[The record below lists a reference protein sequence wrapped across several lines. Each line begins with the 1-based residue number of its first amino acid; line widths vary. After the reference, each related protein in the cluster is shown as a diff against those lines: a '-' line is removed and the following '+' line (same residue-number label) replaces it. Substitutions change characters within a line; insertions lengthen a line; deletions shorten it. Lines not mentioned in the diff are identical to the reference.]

1 MCWARAVTTCRG
13 DGVIP
18 RGEML
23 MFGDTVWDA
32 RDIDIGV
39 LAAMSAVDENV
50 KDTGDGNSAIAG
62 NYSSSPR

>member
-18 RGEML
+18 RGEKL
-23 MFGDTVWDA
+23 MFGETVWDA
-32 RDIDIGV
+32 RDVDIGV
-39 LAAMSAVDENV
+39 LAAVSAVDENV

-62 NYSSSPR
+62 NVSSSPR